1 MEFVQAISRK
11 LNIKNNQVEAV
22 LLLLEEGATIPF
34 IARYRKDKTGDL
46 DEVQIQQ
53 VQDEAKALTE
63 FTERK
68 TFIEKTINEQ
78 GKMTEV
84 LQAALNKATTLAEL
98 EDIYLPYKP
107 KRKTK
112 AQTARENGLEPLAL
126 VLLEQKEGDVDA
138 AAGGFINDKV
148 ASVEEAL
155 QGARD
160 IIAETIN
167 EDAAV
172 RAKMRKLFEDKATF
186 QAKVVTEKEE
196 AAAKFKDYFDFSEPV
211 HKIPSHRIL
220 AVLRGFL
227 EGYLRVEISPEEEDA
242 QDIIDA
248 AYVKGSL
255 NPAVEQVKKAGK
267 DAYRRLLHPSLET
280 EFRTALKAKA
290 DEEAINV
297 FAENLRQL
305 LLGSPLGGK
314 RMLAIDPG
322 YRTGCKV
329 VCLDE
334 NGSLLHNDLIFV
346 HENNRKLD
354 AEYKVKE
361 LVAKYEIGVFAIGD
375 GTAGRETEQ
384 FIKQLNL
391 GLPVFLVNE
400 DGASVYSASTTARE
414 EFPDHDITVR
424 GAVSI
429 GRRLMDPL
437 AELVKIDPK
446 AIGVGQYQHD
456 VNQFRLKERLDQ
468 TVVSCVNQV
477 GVNLNTASKNLLA
490 YVSGIGPSLADNIV
504 KYRGEIGKFSS
515 RAQLMEVPRLGG
527 KAFEQCAGFLRIRES
542 ENPLDASAVH
552 PEAYPI
558 VEKIAA
564 DLAVDVKSLVG
575 NEALLK
581 AVEPKKYTTETIGEL
596 TIKDILKELNK
607 PGLDPRSELE
617 QFEYANIYAI
627 QDVTVGMVVPG
638 IVTNITRFGAFI
650 DIGVKQD
657 GLVHVSEIAHKY
669 ITDPSEVLKLNDKVQ
684 VKVLE
689 VDASRKRIALSIKQ
703 TQEAP
708 APVRRGER
716 TREHGPLPSE
726 DRFKAKGA
734 GQPEKPKDAERIKPK
749 MEVHKEAPRPSQ
761 GERFRPNADGGRAR
775 ERPLHGSEDRQR
787 AKAPVNKKEE
797 DLSDMDMS
805 DALSL
810 LKKKFGK

>member
-1 MEFVQAISRK
+1 MQKLHACFYVVKTIVFMEFVQAISGK
-11 LNIKNNQVEAV
+11 LNIRNNQVAAV
-22 LLLLEEGATIPF
+22 LQLLEEGATIPF

-53 VQDEAKALTE
+53 VQDEAKALKE

-68 TFIEKTINEQ
+68 TFIEKTITEQ
-78 GKMTEV
+78 GKMTEA
-84 LQAALNKATTLAEL
+84 LQAAINKATTLAEL

-126 VLLEQKEGDVDA
+126 RILEQQEFDVEA
-138 AAGGFINDKV
+138 EATSFINDKV
-148 ASVEEAL
+148 ASAEDAL

-167 EDAAV
+167 EDATV
-172 RAKMRKLFEDKATF
+172 RAKLRKLFEDSATF
-186 QAKVVTEKEE
+186 QAKIVADKETE
-196 AAAKFKDYFDFSEPV
+196 AAKYKDYFDFSEPV

-220 AVLRGFL
+220 AALRGFL
-227 EGYLRVEISPEEEDA
+227 EGYLRIAISPEEEDA
-242 QDIIDA
+242 QYLIEGV
-248 AYVKGSL
+248 YVKGSL

-267 DAYRRLLHPSLET
+267 DAYRRLLQPSLET

-305 LLGSPLGGK
+305 LLGSPLGSK
-314 RMLAIDPG
+314 RLLAIDPG

-334 NGSLLHNDLIFV
+334 KGELLHNDLIYV
-346 HENNRKLD
+346 HEANRKYD
-354 AEYKVKE
+354 AEYKVKD
-361 LVAKYEIGVFAIGD
+361 LVAKYNIEVFAIGD

-400 DGASVYSASTTARE
+400 DGASVYSASETARD

-468 TVVSCVNQV
+468 TVISCVNQV
-477 GVNLNTASKNLLA
+477 GVNLNTASKHLLG
-490 YVSGIGPSLADNIV
+490 YVSGIGSTLADNII
-504 KYRGEIGKFSS
+504 KYRNEIGGFSS
-515 RAQLMEVPRLGG
+515 REQLMKVPRLGG
-527 KAFEQCAGFLRIRES
+527 KAFEQCAGFLRIREA

-564 DLAVDVKSLVG
+564 DLSVDVKSLVG
-575 NEALLK
+575 NETLLK
-581 AVEPKKYTTETIGEL
+581 KVEPKKYMTETIGEL

-607 PGLDPRSELE
+607 PGLDPRSGLE
-617 QFEYANIYAI
+617 QFEYANIYSLE
-627 QDVTVGMVVPG
+627 DVKVGMVVPG
-638 IVTNITRFGAFI
+638 MVTNITRFGAFV

-669 ITDPSEVLKLNDKVQ
+669 ITDPNEVLKLSDKVQ

-689 VDASRKRIALSIKQ
+689 VDAARKRIALSIKQ
-703 TQEAP
+703 AQEAP
-708 APVRRGER
+708 AKPDGRDRLKVRN
-716 TREHGPLPSE
+716 
-726 DRFKAKGA
+726 
-734 GQPEKPKDAERIKPK
+734 DAP
-749 MEVHKEAPRPSQ
+749 KEAGRNGGKFEPRK
-761 GERFRPNADGGRAR
+761 EGGRFNAK
-775 ERPLHGSEDRQR
+775 EKQEDIS
-787 AKAPVNKKEE
+787 N
-797 DLSDMDMS
+797 LNMN